1 MSGPFYTA
9 MLALVPLAL
18 SPAASE
24 AESDSIT
31 AQLCSGATIEIPIK
45 RKKEPAPS
53 CPGKACHAGNCR
65 RKFDLAQ

>member
-9 MLALVPLAL
+9 MLALVPLSL
-18 SPAASE
+18 NPAPPATGGNSL
-24 AESDSIT
+24 T

-45 RKKEPAPS
+45 REKEPAPS

>member
-18 SPAASE
+18 NPADLS
-24 AESDSIT
+24 AEGDSIT

-45 RKKEPAPS
+45 REKEPAPS